1 MIGSNLPTH
10 FEPSS
15 EMLLS
20 MIERAEAKFA
30 RAREAYLRDRA
41 ESAFAHNARV
51 IREDRE
57 HDMRRRVF
65 AGDRK

>member
-15 EMLLS
+15 YLLLS

-30 RAREAYLRDRA
+30 RDREAKLRDRA
-41 ESAFAHNARV
+41 ERAFSHNARV
-51 IREDRE
+51 IREQRE

-65 AGDRK
+65 AGDRE